1 MEGGEPTTR
10 LTAGTMPPRP
20 PLAGRDTGREL
31 SCARGARPLRPAAVF
46 LRWLFTTFPYEIR
59 QGWALLRPD
68 LVLWLALAAL
78 VAVATISMPP
88 PGDTPPPA
96 LPFLISVVSGLLTT
110 MLPAV
115 LFTAQIEGRQ
125 LTWGPV
131 LLLMARKAGPLVMYA
146 ITAIFIAWGAEA
158 LMLVAVTYAL
168 GDSPILIPASTI
180 AGVVILVSIL
190 VRFSFLPFLVILLE
204 REKVPEVL
212 WQWQRAK
219 FLAPVFWPLTTSSRL
234 TEGNRWRLVFYTL
247 LGQALPVAAAFAPT
261 PLVLPAS
268 IIALVILTTVQ
279 GVFFLHY
286 RRRCEETGVPPPTLP
301 LESTLLA

>member
-1 MEGGEPTTR
+1 
-10 LTAGTMPPRP
+10 
-20 PLAGRDTGREL
+20 
-31 SCARGARPLRPAAVF
+31 VF
-46 LRWLFTTFPYEIR
+46 LRWLLTTFPVEIR

-78 VAVATISMPP
+78 VAVATMSMPP
-88 PGDTPPPA
+88 PSDEPPPA
-96 LPFLISVVSGLLTT
+96 LPFLVSIVSGLLTT

-115 LFTAQIEGRQ
+115 LFTAQLEGRQ

-131 LLLMARKAGPLVMYA
+131 LLLMARKAAPLVAYA

-158 LMLVAVTYAL
+158 LMLVAVTFAF
-168 GDSPILIPASTI
+168 GNTPALIPASTV

-204 REKVPEVL
+204 RDKVPPAL
-212 WQWQRAK
+212 WEWKRATW
-219 FLAPVFWPLTTSSRL
+219 LAPIFWPLTTSSRL
-234 TEGNRWRLVFYTL
+234 TEGNRWRLVFYTI
-247 LGQALPVAAAFAPT
+247 LGQALPVAATFAPKA
-261 PLVLPAS
+261 LVMPAS
-268 IIALVILTTVQ
+268 IIALIVLTTVQ

-301 LESTLLA
+301 LESGLLA